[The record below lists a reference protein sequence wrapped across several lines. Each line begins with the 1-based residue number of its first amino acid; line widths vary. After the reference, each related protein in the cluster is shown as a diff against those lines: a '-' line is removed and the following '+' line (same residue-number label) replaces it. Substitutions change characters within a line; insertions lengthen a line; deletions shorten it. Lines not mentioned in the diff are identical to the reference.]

1 MAFSEMDSLK
11 ALNDLIGFVTKV
23 LFCVLYFIC
32 SNCIRVHGEV
42 SLICANLLIRV
53 QRWEVEKML

>member
-42 SLICANLLIRV
+42 ALTCANLLIRV
-53 QRWEVEKML
+53 QQWEVEKML

>member
-32 SNCIRVHGEV
+32 SNCIRVRGEV
-42 SLICANLLIRV
+42 SLTCANLLIRV
-53 QRWEVEKML
+53 QQWEVEKML